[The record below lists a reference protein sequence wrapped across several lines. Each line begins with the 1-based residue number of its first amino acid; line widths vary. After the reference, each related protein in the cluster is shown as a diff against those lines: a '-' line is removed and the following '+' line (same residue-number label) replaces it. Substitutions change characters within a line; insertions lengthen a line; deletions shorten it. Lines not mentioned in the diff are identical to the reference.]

1 MQDIEKKRNSISK
14 NGKPMRD
21 LNWDDCRIFLA
32 LAREGTL
39 SGAARQ
45 LGTGVATVSRRIER
59 MKHGFGLPLFLRTQT
74 GYVLTD
80 QGESMLPRAEAVE
93 LAMLD
98 MQREASEHAEI
109 RGMVRLTSIESLV
122 VPFIVPALAPLLEA
136 NPGLDVEILFSSSTL
151 NMHRHDADLA
161 LRMVRPERGHL
172 RVRQLATMGF
182 GLYGPSTGTYPRR
195 TVAWPDTSALGTLLT
210 WTDAFAEPQA
220 PRLAVN
226 TLPGQ
231 IEAVRRGIGVAI
243 LPHLVAR
250 EAGLNLLADR
260 LPGGE
265 PMQRPIFLVTHADL
279 AASRRVVSVA
289 EAVSEEILRQRH
301 ALAEP

>member
-1 MQDIEKKRNSISK
+1 MQVTCFSK
-14 NGKPMRD
+14 MERYVRD
-21 LNWDDCRIFLA
+21 LDWDDCRIFLA

-45 LGTGVATVSRRIER
+45 LAIGVATVSRRIER
-59 MKHGFGLPLFLRTQT
+59 MEHGLDLPLFLRTQN

-80 QGESMLPRAEAVE
+80 QGEMLLPRAEAVE
-93 LAMLD
+93 LAMLE
-98 MQREASEHAEI
+98 MRKEASDHSEI

-122 VPFIVPALAPLLEA
+122 VPFIVPALAPLLSA
-136 NPGLDVEILFSSSTL
+136 NPGLDVEILFSSSTV

-172 RVRQLATMGF
+172 RVRQLAVMGF
-182 GLYGPSTGTYPRR
+182 GLYGPPDGGRPSRM
-195 TVAWPDTSALGTLLT
+195 VAWPEAASVGALLT
-210 WTDAFAEPQA
+210 WTEAFAEPQA

-231 IEAVRRGIGVAI
+231 IEAVRRGIGVSI
-243 LPHLVAR
+243 LPHFLAR
-250 EAGLNLLADR
+250 EAGLRLLEDR
-260 LPGGE
+260 LGGGD
-265 PMQRPIFLVTHADL
+265 PMQRPILLVTHADL

-289 EAVSEEILRQRH
+289 EAVSEEILRQRR
-301 ALAEP
+301 ALLEP

>member
-1 MQDIEKKRNSISK
+1 MD
-14 NGKPMRD
+14 D

-39 SGAARQ
+39 SGASRQ
-45 LGTGVATVSRRIER
+45 LGTGIATISRRIER
-59 MKHGFGLPLFLRTQT
+59 MEHGLGLPLFLRTQT

-80 QGESMLPRAEAVE
+80 QGETLQPRAEAVE
-93 LAMLD
+93 LAMLE
-98 MQREASEHAEI
+98 MRQEASEHAEI
-109 RGMVRLTSIESLV
+109 RGMVRLASIESLV
-122 VPFIVPALAPLLEA
+122 APFIVPALASLLSA
-136 NPGLDVEILFSSSTL
+136 NPGLDVEILFSSSTV
-151 NMHRHDADLA
+151 NMHRHEADLA

-172 RVRQLATMGF
+172 RVRQLASMGF
-182 GLYGPSTGTYPRR
+182 GLYGPPDGSRPNRIVT
-195 TVAWPDTSALGTLLT
+195 WPETANLGALVK
-210 WTDAFAEPQA
+210 WTEAFAQPQA

-231 IEAVRRGIGVAI
+231 VEAVRSGIGISV

-250 EAGLNLLADR
+250 DAGLHLLADR
-260 LPGGE
+260 LPKGE
-265 PMQRPIFLVTHADL
+265 PMQRPILLVTHADL

-289 EAVSEEILRQRH
+289 EAVSEAILHHRR

>member
-1 MQDIEKKRNSISK
+1 MERLMD
-14 NGKPMRD
+14 D
-21 LNWDDCRIFLA
+21 VNWDDCRIFLA

-45 LGTGVATVSRRIER
+45 LGTGIATISRRIER
-59 MKHGFGLPLFLRTQT
+59 MEHGLGLPLFLRTQT

-80 QGESMLPRAEAVE
+80 QGETLQPRAEAVE
-93 LAMLD
+93 LAMLE
-98 MQREASEHAEI
+98 MRHEASEHAEI
-109 RGMVRLTSIESLV
+109 RGMVRLASIESLV
-122 VPFIVPALAPLLEA
+122 VPFIVPALAPLLSA
-136 NPGLDVEILFSSSTL
+136 NPGLDVEILFSSSTV
-151 NMHRHDADLA
+151 NMHRYEADLA

-172 RVRQLATMGF
+172 RVRQLASMGF
-182 GLYGPSTGTYPRR
+182 GLYGPPDGGRPNRIVT
-195 TVAWPDTSALGTLLT
+195 WPETANLGALVK
-210 WTDAFAEPQA
+210 WTEAFAQPQA

-231 IEAVRRGIGVAI
+231 VEAVRSGIGISV

-250 EAGLNLLADR
+250 DAGLHLLADR
-260 LPGGE
+260 LSKGE
-265 PMQRPIFLVTHADL
+265 PMQRPILLVTHADL

-289 EAVSEEILRQRH
+289 EAVSEAILHHRR

>member
-1 MQDIEKKRNSISK
+1 MS
-14 NGKPMRD
+14 D

-45 LGTGVATVSRRIER
+45 LRTGVATVSRRIER
-59 MKHGFGLPLFLRTQT
+59 MEHALGLPLFLRTQT
-74 GYVLTD
+74 GYMLTD
-80 QGESMLPRAEAVE
+80 QGETMISRAEAVE
-93 LAMLD
+93 LAMLE
-98 MQREASEHAEI
+98 MRQEASDHAEI
-109 RGMVRLTSIESLV
+109 RGVVRLTSIESLV
-122 VPFIVPALAPLLEA
+122 APLIVPALAPLLGA
-136 NPGLDVEILFSSSTL
+136 NPGLDVEILFSTATI

-182 GLYGPSTGTYPRR
+182 GLYGPPDGSRPGRMIT
-195 TVAWPDTSALGTLLT
+195 WPEAASLGTLLK
-210 WTDAFAEPQA
+210 WSEAFEGQHA

-231 IEAVRRGIGVAI
+231 TQAVRCGIGVAV

-250 EAGLNLLADR
+250 DAGLQLLTDR

-265 PMQRPIFLVTHADL
+265 PMQRPILLVTHADL

-289 EAVSEEILRQRH
+289 EAVGGEIVRH
-301 ALAEP
+301 RRSLAEP

>member
-1 MQDIEKKRNSISK
+1 MERIMD
-14 NGKPMRD
+14 D

-45 LGTGVATVSRRIER
+45 LGTGIATISRRIER
-59 MKHGFGLPLFLRTQT
+59 MEHGLGLPLFLRTQT

-80 QGESMLPRAEAVE
+80 QGETLQPRAEAVE
-93 LAMLD
+93 LAMLE
-98 MQREASEHAEI
+98 MRQEASEHAEI
-109 RGMVRLTSIESLV
+109 RGMVRLASIESLV
-122 VPFIVPALAPLLEA
+122 APFIVPALASLLSA
-136 NPGLDVEILFSSSTL
+136 NPGLDVEILFSSSTV
-151 NMHRHDADLA
+151 NMHRHEADLA

-172 RVRQLATMGF
+172 RVRQLASMGF
-182 GLYGPSTGTYPRR
+182 GLYGPPDGSRPNRIVT
-195 TVAWPDTSALGTLLT
+195 WPETANVGALVK
-210 WTDAFAEPQA
+210 WTEAFAQPQA

-231 IEAVRRGIGVAI
+231 VEAVRSGIGISV

-250 EAGLNLLADR
+250 DAGLHLLADR
-260 LPGGE
+260 LPKGE
-265 PMQRPIFLVTHADL
+265 PMQRPILLVTHADL

-289 EAVSEEILRQRH
+289 EAVSEAILHHRR

>member
-1 MQDIEKKRNSISK
+1 MSA
-14 NGKPMRD
+14 

-39 SGAARQ
+39 SGAARH
-45 LGTGVATVSRRIER
+45 LKTGVATVSRRIER
-59 MKHGFGLPLFLRTQT
+59 MEHGLGLPLFLRTQN

-80 QGESMLPRAEAVE
+80 QGATMLPRAEAVE
-93 LAMLD
+93 LAMAE
-98 MQREASEHAEI
+98 MRQEARDHAQI
-109 RGMVRLTSIESLV
+109 RGVVRLTSIESLV
-122 VPFIVPALAPLLEA
+122 VPFIVPALAPLLSA
-136 NPGLDVEILFSSSTL
+136 NPGLDVEIQFSTATI

-182 GLYGPSTGTYPRR
+182 GLYGPPDGPVPRR
-195 TVAWPDTSALGTLLT
+195 VVAWPDAMSLGTLLQ
-210 WTDAFAEPQA
+210 WTEAFAGPQS

-231 IEAVRRGIGVAI
+231 IEAVRLGIGVAV
-243 LPHLVAR
+243 LPHFLAR
-250 EAGLNLLADR
+250 EAGLRLLESR
-260 LPGGE
+260 LPAGG
-265 PMQRPIFLVTHADL
+265 PMRRPILIVTHADL

-301 ALAEP
+301 SLAEP

>member
-1 MQDIEKKRNSISK
+1 M
-14 NGKPMRD
+14 GD

-45 LGTGVATVSRRIER
+45 LGTGIATVSRRIER
-59 MKHGFGLPLFLRTQT
+59 MEHGLGLPLFLRTQA

-80 QGESMLPRAEAVE
+80 QGETLQPHAEAVE
-93 LAMLD
+93 LAMLE
-98 MQREASEHAEI
+98 MRKEASDNAEI
-109 RGMVRLTSIESLV
+109 RGMVRLASIESLV
-122 VPFIVPALAPLLEA
+122 VPFIVPALAPLLSA
-136 NPGLDVEILFSSSTL
+136 NPGLDVEILFSSSTV
-151 NMHRHDADLA
+151 NMHRHEADLA

-172 RVRQLATMGF
+172 RVRQLASMGF
-182 GLYGPSTGTYPRR
+182 GLYGPPDGSRPDRIVT
-195 TVAWPDTSALGTLLT
+195 WPEAANLGALVK
-210 WTDAFAEPQA
+210 WTEAFAQLQA
-220 PRLAVN
+220 PRLTVN

-231 IEAVRRGIGVAI
+231 VEAVRSGIGISV

-250 EAGLNLLADR
+250 DAGLHLLADR
-260 LPGGE
+260 LPRGE
-265 PMQRPIFLVTHADL
+265 PMQRPILLVTHADL

-289 EAVSEEILRQRH
+289 EAVSAAILHHRR

>member
-1 MQDIEKKRNSISK
+1 MV
-14 NGKPMRD
+14 D
-21 LNWDDCRIFLA
+21 LDWDDCRVFLA

-45 LGTGVATVSRRIER
+45 LAIGVATVSRRIER
-59 MKHGFGLPLFLRTQT
+59 MEHGLDLPLFLRTQN

-80 QGESMLPRAEAVE
+80 QGETLLPRAEAVE
-93 LAMLD
+93 LAMLE
-98 MQREASEHAEI
+98 MRKEASDHTEI

-122 VPFIVPALAPLLEA
+122 VPFIVPALAPLLSA
-136 NPGLDVEILFSSSTL
+136 NPGLDVEILFSSSTV

-182 GLYGPSTGTYPRR
+182 GLYGPPDGGRPSRM
-195 TVAWPDTSALGTLLT
+195 VAWPEAANLGALLK
-210 WTDAFAEPQA
+210 WTDAFAQSQA

-231 IEAVRRGIGVAI
+231 VEAVRCGIGVSV
-243 LPHLVAR
+243 LPHFVAR
-250 EAGLNLLADR
+250 DAGLRLLEYR
-260 LPGGE
+260 LAGGD
-265 PMQRPIFLVTHADL
+265 PMQRPILLVTHADL

-289 EAVSEEILRQRH
+289 EAVSEEILRQRR

>member
-1 MQDIEKKRNSISK
+1 MDRL
-14 NGKPMRD
+14 MDD

-45 LGTGVATVSRRIER
+45 LGTGIATISRRIER
-59 MKHGFGLPLFLRTQT
+59 MEHGLGLPLFLRTQT

-80 QGESMLPRAEAVE
+80 QGETLQPRAEAVE
-93 LAMLD
+93 LAMLE
-98 MQREASEHAEI
+98 MRQEASEHAEI
-109 RGMVRLTSIESLV
+109 RGMVRLASIESLV
-122 VPFIVPALAPLLEA
+122 APFIVPALASLLSA
-136 NPGLDVEILFSSSTL
+136 NPGLDVEILFSSSTV
-151 NMHRHDADLA
+151 NMHRHEADLA

-172 RVRQLATMGF
+172 RVRQLASMGF
-182 GLYGPSTGTYPRR
+182 GLYGPPDGSRPNRIVT
-195 TVAWPDTSALGTLLT
+195 WPETANVGALVK
-210 WTDAFAEPQA
+210 WTEAFAQPQA

-231 IEAVRRGIGVAI
+231 VEAVRSGIGISV

-250 EAGLNLLADR
+250 DAGLHLLADR
-260 LPGGE
+260 LPKGE
-265 PMQRPIFLVTHADL
+265 PMQRPILLVTHADL

-289 EAVSEEILRQRH
+289 EAVSEAILHHRR

>member
-1 MQDIEKKRNSISK
+1 MD
-14 NGKPMRD
+14 D

-39 SGAARQ
+39 SGASRQ
-45 LGTGVATVSRRIER
+45 LGTGIATISRRIER
-59 MKHGFGLPLFLRTQT
+59 MEHGLGLPLFLRTQT

-80 QGESMLPRAEAVE
+80 QGETLQPRAEAVE
-93 LAMLD
+93 LAMLE
-98 MQREASEHAEI
+98 MRQEASEHAEI
-109 RGMVRLTSIESLV
+109 RGMVRLASIESLV
-122 VPFIVPALAPLLEA
+122 APFIVPALAPLLSA
-136 NPGLDVEILFSSSTL
+136 NPGLDVEILFSSSTV
-151 NMHRHDADLA
+151 NMHRHEADLA

-172 RVRQLATMGF
+172 RVRQLASMGF
-182 GLYGPSTGTYPRR
+182 GLYGPPDGSRPNRIVT
-195 TVAWPDTSALGTLLT
+195 WPETANLGALVK
-210 WTDAFAEPQA
+210 WTEAFAQPQA

-231 IEAVRRGIGVAI
+231 VEAVRSGIGISV

-250 EAGLNLLADR
+250 DAGLHLLADR
-260 LPGGE
+260 LPKGE
-265 PMQRPIFLVTHADL
+265 PMQRPILLVTHADL

-289 EAVSEEILRQRH
+289 EAVSEAILHHRR

>member
-1 MQDIEKKRNSISK
+1 MS
-14 NGKPMRD
+14 D

-39 SGAARQ
+39 SGAARH
-45 LGTGVATVSRRIER
+45 LKAGVATVSRRVER
-59 MKHGFGLPLFLRTQT
+59 MEHGLGLPLFLRTQN
-74 GYVLTD
+74 GYALTD
-80 QGESMLPRAEAVE
+80 QGEAMLPRAEAVE
-93 LAMLD
+93 LAMAQ
-98 MQREASEHAEI
+98 MRQEANDHAQI
-109 RGMVRLTSIESLV
+109 RGVVRLTSIESLV
-122 VPFIVPALAPLLEA
+122 VPFIIPALAPLLAA
-136 NPGLDVEILFSSSTL
+136 NPGLDVEILFSTATI

-161 LRMVRPERGHL
+161 LRMVRPEHGHL

-182 GLYGPSTGTYPRR
+182 GLYGPPGGSRPRR
-195 TVAWPDTSALGTLLT
+195 LVAWPEAASLGTLLA
-210 WTDAFAEPQA
+210 WTEALAQPHA

-231 IEAVRRGIGVAI
+231 IEAVRLGIGIAV
-243 LPHLVAR
+243 LPHLLAR
-250 EAGLNLLADR
+250 AAGLHLLADR

-265 PMQRPIFLVTHADL
+265 PMQRPILLVTHADL

-289 EAVSEEILRQRH
+289 EAVSEEILRQRQ

>member
-1 MQDIEKKRNSISK
+1 MDNICNPFFK
-14 NGKPMRD
+14 NGKAMD
-21 LNWDDCRIFLA
+21 NLNWDDCKIFLC

-59 MKHGFGLPLFLRTQT
+59 MEQVLGLPLFLRTQT

-80 QGESMLPRAEAVE
+80 QGETMLPRAEAVE
-93 LAMLD
+93 LAMLE
-98 MQREASEHAEI
+98 MRQEASDHDRI
-109 RGMVRLTSIESLV
+109 RGTVRLASIESLV
-122 VPFIVPALAPLLEA
+122 VSFIVPALAPLLGA
-136 NPGLDVEILFSSSTL
+136 NPGLNVEVLFSSSTV

-182 GLYGPSTGTYPRR
+182 GLYGPPDGSRPNRV
-195 TVAWPDTSALGTLLT
+195 VAWPETANLGTLLK
-210 WTDAFAEPQA
+210 WSVAFEEPHA

-231 IEAVRRGIGVAI
+231 IEAVRCGIGVSV
-243 LPHLVAR
+243 LPHFVAR
-250 EAGLNLLADR
+250 NAGLNLLADR
-260 LPGGE
+260 MPDGGA
-265 PMQRPIFLVTHADL
+265 MQRPIFLVTHADL
-279 AASRRVVSVA
+279 IASRRVVSVA
-289 EAVSEEILRQRH
+289 EAVSAEIIRH
-301 ALAEP
+301 RRTLAEP